1 MDNGYDVN
9 EFINRIGNNQKAI
22 QAYKEM
28 QDIMH
33 LYSSAIK
40 EIRTKLEILDD
51 EFSVKYKYN
60 PIHNIESRLKTPMSI
75 LEKLRRKGYEISLE
89 SAKENLFDIAGIRV
103 VCNYVDD
110 VYRIAD
116 LLVGQADVTQIK
128 RKDYI
133 VNPKPNGYRS
143 LHVVVKVP
151 IFLAEETVDVPVE
164 VQIRTIA
171 MDMWATLE
179 HQLKYKTDNEVNKNL
194 QTKLRFC
201 ADRLNAIDSEMQEI
215 YEEIKIENK
224 DKK

>member
-224 DKK
+224 DK

>member
-1 MDNGYDVN
+1 MDNGYDAN

-22 QAYKEM
+22 QAYNEM

-40 EIRTKLEILDD
+40 EIRTKLEILDE

-60 PIHNIESRLKTPMSI
+60 PIHNIDSRLKTPMSI

-201 ADRLNAIDSEMQEI
+201 ADRLNAIDNEMQEI

-224 DKK
+224 DK

>member
-1 MDNGYDVN
+1 MDNGYDAN
-9 EFINRIGNNQKAI
+9 EFINRIGKNQKAI
-22 QAYKEM
+22 QAYNEM

-40 EIRTKLEILDD
+40 EIRTKLEILDE

-60 PIHNIESRLKTPMSI
+60 PIHNIDSRLKTPMSI

-151 IFLAEETVDVPVE
+151 IFLAEETVDVPAE

-201 ADRLNAIDSEMQEI
+201 ADRLNAIDNEMQEI

-224 DKK
+224 DK

>member
-1 MDNGYDVN
+1 MDNGYDAN

-22 QAYKEM
+22 QAYNEM

-40 EIRTKLEILDD
+40 EIRTKLEILDE

-60 PIHNIESRLKTPMSI
+60 PIHNIDSRLKTPMSI

-151 IFLAEETVDVPVE
+151 IFLAEETVDVPAE

-201 ADRLNAIDSEMQEI
+201 ADRLNAIDNEMQEI

-224 DKK
+224 DK

>member
-1 MDNGYDVN
+1 MDNGYDAN

-22 QAYKEM
+22 QAYNEM

-40 EIRTKLEILDD
+40 EIRTKLEILDE

-60 PIHNIESRLKTPMSI
+60 PIHNIDSRLKTPMSI
-75 LEKLRRKGYEISLE
+75 LEKLRRKGYEIRLE

-201 ADRLNAIDSEMQEI
+201 ADRLNAIDNEMQEI

-224 DKK
+224 DK

>member
-1 MDNGYDVN
+1 MDNGYDIN

>member
-1 MDNGYDVN
+1 MDNGYDAN

-22 QAYKEM
+22 QAYNEM

-40 EIRTKLEILDD
+40 EIRTKLEILDE

-60 PIHNIESRLKTPMSI
+60 PIHNIDSRLKTPMSI

-151 IFLAEETVDVPVE
+151 IFLAEETVDVPAE

-179 HQLKYKTDNEVNKNL
+179 HQLKYKTDNDVNKNL

-201 ADRLNAIDSEMQEI
+201 ADRLNAIDNEMQEI

-224 DKK
+224 DK

>member
-1 MDNGYDVN
+1 MDNGYDAN
-9 EFINRIGNNQKAI
+9 EFINRIGKNQKAI
-22 QAYKEM
+22 QAYNEM

-40 EIRTKLEILDD
+40 EIRTKLEILDE

-60 PIHNIESRLKTPMSI
+60 PIHNIDSRLKTPMSI

-116 LLVGQADVTQIK
+116 LLVDQADVTQIK

-151 IFLAEETVDVPVE
+151 IFLAEETVDVPAE

-201 ADRLNAIDSEMQEI
+201 ADRLNAIDNEMQEI

-224 DKK
+224 DK

>member
-1 MDNGYDVN
+1 MDNGYDAN

-151 IFLAEETVDVPVE
+151 IFLAEETVDVPAE

-179 HQLKYKTDNEVNKNL
+179 HQLKYKTDNDVNKNL

-201 ADRLNAIDSEMQEI
+201 ADRLNAIDNEMQEI

-224 DKK
+224 DK